1 MLKHTNPHGMA
12 LHLSTQPFLQ
22 EERKIAAEA
31 AAKAAEEAAAQA
43 AEEALLTVVVK
54 DGPVSARPYHSATAD
69 TSAEEVQSMLPAVSR
84 PKLRLRLQR
93 RRREFGKRVALNSR
107 NAAETTSEFRSRK
120 DANFEAKPVER
131 DCGFQFGSSSL
142 SGTAEASSQTDWF
155 RPLPRAVQ
163 TSPVG
168 AASTGVPEQGTRE
181 HAALLS
187 ELAPFLSNVLNG
199 TEYALSQNET
209 LNIFQDELSRMHA
222 DGEASSLG
230 EAGNAQLVER
240 RMYMSLALSKDKT
253 MPAVGWHPSINQWVA
268 VAVTPRLSF
277 SRALARMGRATT
289 HHVLLFTTREF
300 SSQIVL
306 ASPYPV
312 STFAWH
318 PSKPATIAAG
328 CASGHVMLFDMGPAF
343 DARHKKRGRR
353 GSAGAGINHEAVDPE
368 SAAAAVRARK
378 IGEPGSLIKH
388 GEGGLIVSPC
398 AVSQPEHGHT
408 RGVVSLSWL
417 PADTHVVSRGKA
429 LGPSEDGVC
438 HQFITAGGDGKVLV
452 WDERY
457 RELALSRPGARRTTA
472 QRETGDVVG
481 GAPATELM
489 AAAPS
494 EVPWVPAYGV
504 GLHGAGSALAFTHVQ
519 FDRHVAAKPLYGV
532 TETGQFVCAE
542 WAPAGH
548 AEGSAAALGGQ
559 GGGNTKKD
567 KERGGGDK
575 DEEGGARVLWLSE
588 GTDRPGTCVLRS
600 PFFEDVL
607 LDVNEWSFRLWLV
620 GVHTPLFVS
629 PVSAAMLTSA
639 AWSPTRPSVL
649 FLGRADGTLEVWDF
663 ADTTLRPSTLC
674 PGVATEPITCLD
686 FRQRYA
692 SDGVVAPR
700 ATAVGAGVPAIE
712 VDGGDDEED
721 APPVGAGGGP
731 GSVLSSAGVPT
742 QYSQHFLA
750 VGDAKGHLH
759 VMEVPLA
766 LHRPSQ
772 AEQQVMAGW
781 VRRESKRVAYFARRW
796 AVRGEELAAAER
808 AKAEAAAAVAS
819 AEAVKDTEM
828 SALRNAVSSEY
839 LSAGWDQTEITD
851 VVLERIAAER
861 ASAKAEAE
869 YRALQ
874 SSLIEQLELDV
885 KEYWGGKALFAGAPE
900 YEGRDMESKS

>member
-1 MLKHTNPHGMA
+1 MLM
-12 LHLSTQPFLQ
+12 QPFL
-22 EERKIAAEA
+22 EVERRAAAEA
-31 AAKAAEEAAAQA
+31 AAKEAEEAALKA
-43 AEEALLTVVVK
+43 AEDALLTVVVK
-54 DGPVSARPYHSATAD
+54 DGPVAARPYHSESAD
-69 TSAEEVQSMLPAVSR
+69 ASAEEVQSMTPLTSR

-107 NAAETTSEFRSRK
+107 NAAETAFEFRSRK
-120 DANFEAKPVER
+120 DTNFEAKPVER
-131 DCGFQFGSSSL
+131 DCGFQFGASSL
-142 SGTAEASSQTDWF
+142 SGTAEASSQTEWY

-163 TSPVG
+163 TSAVG
-168 AASTGVPEQGTRE
+168 AAATGVPEQGTRE

-187 ELAPFLSNVLNG
+187 ELAPFLSRVLNG
-199 TEYALSQNET
+199 AEYALSQNET

-222 DGEASSLG
+222 EGEASSLG
-230 EAGNAQLVER
+230 AAGNAQLVER
-240 RMYMSLALSKDKT
+240 RMYMSLALSKDKS
-253 MPAVGWHPSINQWVA
+253 MPAVSWHPSINQWVA
-268 VAVTPRLSF
+268 VAVTPRLTF
-277 SRALARMGRATT
+277 SRALARMGRAAT

-306 ASPYPV
+306 ASPYPI

-318 PSKPATIAAG
+318 PSKPATIAAA
-328 CASGHVMLFDMGPAF
+328 CTSGHVMLFDMGPAF

-353 GSAGAGINHEAVDPE
+353 GIAGGSHSSSHEAVDPE

-378 IGEPGSLIKH
+378 IGEPGSLITT
-388 GEGGLIVSPC
+388 GEGGLVVSPC

-408 RGVVSLSWL
+408 RGVVALSWL

-429 LGPSEDGVC
+429 LGPSEDGAC
-438 HQFITAGGDGKVLV
+438 HQFITAGGDGRVLV
-452 WDERY
+452 WDERF

-481 GAPATELM
+481 GTPATDLM

-504 GLHGAGSALAFTHVQ
+504 GLHGAGSALSFTHVQ

-548 AEGSAAALGGQ
+548 AEGSAEAQGSQ
-559 GGGNTKKD
+559 GGGGEKKD

-575 DEEGGARVLWLSE
+575 DDDGGARVLWLSE

-600 PFFEDVL
+600 PFFENVL
-607 LDVNEWSFRLWLV
+607 LDVNEWQFRLWRV
-620 GVHTPLFVS
+620 GVQTPLFVS
-629 PVSAAMLTSA
+629 PSSAAILTSA

-700 ATAVGAGVPAIE
+700 AAAVGASVPAIE
-712 VDGGDDEED
+712 VETGDEEGE
-721 APPVGAGGGP
+721 APSTPPTATGGGGQGP
-731 GSVLSSAGVPT
+731 ASVVSTAGVPT

-766 LHRPSQ
+766 LHRPSPS
-772 AEQQVMAGW
+772 EVQVMAGW
-781 VRRESKRVAYFARRW
+781 VLRESKRVAHFAKRW
-796 AVRGEELAAAER
+796 AVRAEQLAAAER
-808 AKAEAAAAVAS
+808 SAAEAAAAVAS
-819 AEAVKDTEM
+819 AEAVRDTEL
-828 SALRNAVSSEY
+828 STLRNAVSSEY
-839 LSAGWDQTEITD
+839 LSAGLDQTEITD
-851 VVLERIAAER
+851 DVLQRIAAER
-861 ASAKAEAE
+861 AAAKAEAE
-869 YRALQ
+869 YRELQ
-874 SSLIEQLELDV
+874 NSLIVQLELDV
-885 KEYWGGKALFAGAPE
+885 REYWGAKVPFTGAPE
-900 YEGRDMESKS
+900 YEGESVESKS